1 MLKKKVLQVD
11 MKNIESRKG
20 MISMERSE
28 KSLKRISEGQK
39 PENREFLCSNQND
52 GVQAKHHSFGVKQN
66 IKKTAP
72 LVAAAFA
79 VMAASGA
86 DAAELAPLP
95 AAGTSDNTQTSN
107 LAPVPSTV
115 EGSAYTMTKVQE
127 GGEKPAG
134 DDIVTRFTYNAET
147 KTMMPVYYRLELNK
161 TAYGEGDTTK
171 YYGWTA
177 DEQGN
182 KTFGEVSQSDADITF
197 NYNTPV
203 SSKERVT
210 VLGELTN
217 KPKVELISGDFM
229 GQTSSS
235 QGGAVE
241 VSIADVDKI
250 EGNFVNNSAAS
261 AGGAISLTTSNT
273 DSHIGSIIGDFV
285 GNSVRNDTSISGA
298 SGGAI
303 YTIQGISS
311 IKGDFV
317 GNYVQA
323 NKSAMGGAI
332 ANVYST
338 YYGTI
343 GSIEGDFIGNYVV
356 SEIASASGGAI
367 ANASSSS
374 YGIPKIGFLT
384 GDFIGNYAQSLKRSA
399 EGGAIY
405 NSIGNIGSIAGDFIG
420 NYAQSSNSTASG
432 GAINN
437 TGGTIGGTSVPSD
450 HLLVISV
457 ITMENKDTNE
467 TVTAYILQG
476 GDEPIPLSGLSDML
490 KNGYKI
496 YPESMYQKSE
506 VDSAE
511 WEQQMTILDQMLDQG
526 VISLT
531 DPAAGLSEDNFA
543 TFSGITGDFIGNY
556 AVSETDFASGGAIY
570 NTGIGTM
577 YDINGDFIGNY
588 AKGTTANGGA
598 INNTGTMK
606 NINGDF
612 IGNYAEADG
621 ATNGGAIYTEHDG
634 IAINNIKGDFIDNHA
649 ESVSGSAYGGAI
661 ANVKA
666 YRQYYGAVDTIIDKV
681 SGTFANNYVSAAE
694 EAKGG
699 AIYNVGKINNIENSS
714 FINNYAVSDSGEA
727 KGGAIYS
734 ENDLN
739 ITANNGY
746 TSIFSGNYVENN
758 GVKENN
764 AIYMGLVPEI
774 EASNKIQNE
783 VLRPGK
789 LTLSA
794 SEGASIVVNDKI
806 VGENGSVSS
815 NASMDVDGNINEKT
829 RSIVETVND
838 TPYKL
843 NLTGDST
850 GTIQLNN
857 DVDAVN
863 MDGTEGS
870 VDIDLSEVNLHL
882 AARDNVIDNNNLTM
896 NSGSF
901 NMINNQVGTAALNS
915 LTVNGNTNMMA
926 DVDLANQTMDRITAD
941 SYGEHKGNINVV
953 GMNLL
958 SDAPQGQDKTDIYFA
973 QIGLKDNVTL
983 GSGDLPNGY
992 QTTAYTPIYKYHV
1005 MYDNRDDGGYFTFQ
1019 RGAGSSGNPSDAYNP
1034 SILSSPVA
1042 AQAGAY
1048 AAQNAAFTYAFTHAD
1063 TFMPLPSVERFALRH
1078 ENQYAALSYDN
1089 LATQMSDL
1097 HQKGMWVRPYTSF
1110 ESIPLDNGPDV
1121 DTITYGTLIGG
1132 DSDFKELKHGWGTVF
1147 TGYVGYN
1154 GSSQSY
1160 PGVNT
1165 YQNGGL
1171 LGATQTFY
1179 KGNFFTA
1186 LTASV
1191 GASAGES
1198 HNMYGIDNFA
1208 MLMAGVASKSG
1219 YNLEFKDGRFIV
1231 QPSLMLSYSFINTF
1245 DYKTASGVNMES
1257 DPMHAIQI
1265 NPNVKFIA
1273 NLKNGWQPY
1282 ASVGMVWN
1290 LLDGTNVRANTVRL
1304 PEMSIKPYVEYGVG
1318 LQKRWKDKFTGYAQ
1332 AMIRNGGRNGVA
1344 LTAGFRWAL
1353 GKDGKSIEK
1362 VDAGKITKIKKAP
1375 VFKLSSMGAGVNS
1388 QPDTDEEILRSA
1400 QNDRTVTTAASGKKI
1415 IKQLSQA
1422 QKTALGAR
1430 PQNTTRTTNNGVLK
1444 QL

>member
-1 MLKKKVLQVD
+1 
-11 MKNIESRKG
+11 
-20 MISMERSE
+20 MERSE

-79 VMAASGA
+79 VMAANGA

-107 LAPVPSTV
+107 LAPVPSTI
-115 EGSAYTMTKVQE
+115 EGSAYTMTKIQE

-134 DDIVTRFTYNAET
+134 EDIVTRFTYNAET
-147 KTMMPVYYRLELNK
+147 KTMMPVYYRMELNK

-171 YYGWTA
+171 YYGWTT

-197 NYNTPV
+197 NYNTPA
-203 SSKERVT
+203 SSLDRVFIQ
-210 VLGELTN
+210 GKHED
-217 KPKVELISGDFM
+217 IIGDFT
-229 GQTSSS
+229 GQTYGS
-235 QGGAVE
+235 GGAIQVYN
-241 VSIADVDKI
+241 ADIDRI
-250 EGNFVNNSAAS
+250 EGNFINNSATYK
-261 AGGAISLTTSNT
+261 GGAILQTTVNT
-273 DSHIGSIIGDFV
+273 GSHIGSIIGNFIDNNV
-285 GNSVRNDTSISGA
+285 INNDSDA

-303 YTIQGISS
+303 YTIQDIDS
-311 IKGDFV
+311 IKGDFA

-323 NKSAMGGAI
+323 NQSAMGGAI

-343 GSIEGDFIGNYVV
+343 GSIEGDFIGNHVV
-356 SEIASASGGAI
+356 SENFVASGGAI

-374 YGIPKIGFLT
+374 SFTPKIGSIN
-384 GDFIGNYAQSLKRSA
+384 GDFIGNYAKA
-399 EGGAIY
+399 HGDTNGGAIY
-405 NSIGNIGSIAGDFIG
+405 NNSGNIGSIAGDFIG
-420 NYAQSSNSTASG
+420 NYAQSSKRSAFGGAIYNSREISNITGDFIGNYAKGSTSASG

-437 TGGTIGGTSVPSD
+437 AGGTIGGTSVPSD

-543 TFSGITGDFIGNY
+543 TFSGITGDFIGNH

-621 ATNGGAIYTEHDG
+621 ATKGGAIYVQRDG

-666 YRQYYGAVDTIIDKV
+666 YRQYYGAVDTIIDNV

-694 EAKGG
+694 DAKGG
-699 AIYNVGKINNIENSS
+699 AIYTEGKINNIENSS
-714 FINNYAVSDSGEA
+714 FINNYAVSKNGEA
-727 KGGAIYS
+727 KGGAIYA

-739 ITANNGY
+739 ITANKGY
-746 TSIFSGNYVENN
+746 TSVFSGNYVESN

-774 EASNKIQNE
+774 ESGNKIQNE
-783 VLRPGK
+783 ILRPGK

-806 VGENGSVSS
+806 VGENGTLSS
-815 NASMDVDGNINEKT
+815 KANMNLDGNVDEKT
-829 RSIVETVND
+829 RSIVESVND

-1097 HQKGMWVRPYTSF
+1097 HHKGMWVRPYTSF

-1388 QPDTDEEILRSA
+1388 QPDTDKEILRSA